1 MEGEVTQG
9 KPESF
14 LEGAGE
20 AGMGGAGAGRRSRGR
35 VEYGEKKQGQ
45 GGYGIGAGG
54 ILELY
59 KINFA
64 AGGLEGFITRR

>member
-1 MEGEVTQG
+1 MKGEVTQG
-9 KPESF
+9 KPESV

-45 GGYGIGAGG
+45 GGY
-54 ILELY
+54 
-59 KINFA
+59 
-64 AGGLEGFITRR
+64 